1 MINFQC
7 PHCSQKVKAN
17 DVYAGKQ
24 VKCPKCGQPIRIPSS
39 AEQLPA
45 EQPGIIKFRCPGC
58 NQKIGLSKEYA
69 GKTVK
74 CAKCKQL
81 IQVPAD
87 KAQQAA
93 RQPDIESILRPKPAP
108 SEQADAFDAGNV
120 PGDIFFDEQLLA
132 AEANAPAADG
142 LLKLSSTPSQE
153 QASIQKRCPR
163 CGEMNPVGAHICG
176 ICAFELSA
184 SSPRAEKRASS
195 PKRTLVVAGICCGIS
210 ILLLVIVVLMILP
223 SFRNLK
229 PKTGPRADEAKQ
241 LAEQFV
247 NFLVAGDSASAKN
260 LLAPATKSDA
270 NSERMEQFTKLIGK
284 NKISDANLGLTHYE
298 AAPEGDKYYLS
309 YNTNSNNGEKYPFCT
324 LIFSLGETGNE
335 LKIDGIA
342 AQDSEE
348 ETTLS
353 IGPRNYGELST
364 IIFTPAIS
372 GFGQA
377 LARSCCALSVVI
389 IFLGLV
395 QVVSMWVIFNKA
407 GHPGWAAIVPFYNMW
422 VLAEVGEKSGW
433 MGLAA
438 CFSNTIP
445 YVGFIISIVFSII
458 ISIGV
463 AKAFNRGVLFGLGLV
478 FLPFIFYP
486 ILAFATD

>member
-24 VKCPKCGQPIRIPSS
+24 VKCPKCGQAIRIPSA

-45 EQPGIIKFRCPGC
+45 EQPDVIKFRCPGC

-93 RQPDIESILRPKPAP
+93 SQPDIKSILRPKPAP
-108 SEQADAFDAGNV
+108 SEPADAFGAGDV
-120 PGDIFFDEQLLA
+120 PGDNLFDEQLLA
-132 AEANAPAADG
+132 AEANAPAADES
-142 LLKLSSTPSQE
+142 LKLSSTPSQE
-153 QASIQKRCPR
+153 QASTQKRCPR
-163 CGEMNPVGAHICG
+163 CGEMNPVGAQICG

-184 SSPRAEKRASS
+184 SSPRAEKQASS
-195 PKRTLVVAGICCGIS
+195 PKRTFVVAGICGMS

-229 PKTGPRADEAKQ
+229 PKKGPRADEAKQ

-247 NFLVAGDSASAKN
+247 NFLVAGDAASAKN

-284 NKISDANLGLTHYE
+284 NKVSDANLGLTHYE

-309 YNTNSNNGEKYPFCT
+309 YNTNSNDGEKYSFCT
-324 LIFSLGETGNE
+324 LIFSLREAGSEF
-335 LKIDGIA
+335 KIDGVA
-342 AQDSEE
+342 AENSDD

-353 IGPRNYGELST
+353 IGPRNYEELST

-372 GFGQA
+372 GLGQA
-377 LARSCCALSVVI
+377 LARSCCAIMVVI
-389 IFLGLV
+389 IFVALV
-395 QVVSMWVIFNKA
+395 QIISMWVIFNKA
-407 GHPGWAAIVPFYNMW
+407 GQPGWAAIVPFYNMW

-438 CFSNTIP
+438 CFSGAIP

-458 ISIGV
+458 INIGV
-463 AKAFNRGVLFGLGLV
+463 AKTFSRGVLFGLGLV